1 MTSPTPP
8 VTSRIP
14 RSILVLR
21 HRDFALVQLG
31 NGVSQ
36 IGTWGQYIALG
47 WSIRQLTSWPFAVS
61 LSLVAQFVPFLLL
74 APFGGALADRMNRRT
89 LVVAGNLAAV
99 PPAIALGVLTATG
112 EATIPLILALAA
124 VSGIATALTAPAMS
138 AVVGEIVPTD
148 ELPEAIASVTVIA
161 NLTRIAGPTLGALVI
176 STWGLQWAF
185 YLNGLSFFAV
195 VISWAF
201 VRTKLRTHT
210 THEPFFQQLRLGVRF
225 ARDDAQIGFL
235 LTLIFVMTLM
245 VFHVALMPVIATDLL
260 HAGAS
265 GYALLITATGVGAI
279 GGALTAGE
287 VVTDRRRRI
296 AIAGSLAA
304 IAFAF
309 VVVATSHSL
318 ALTCIALVVYGFAF
332 FSASTVI
339 QGLLIALSPDAF
351 RGRVMGIYTMIA
363 AGTVPATALLAGA
376 LASWLSPEGAILISA
391 VVMVGLLAWV
401 LAAHKLRLVHFDL
414 AAQDSDDPTMGVAYV
429 IDPSVDNP
437 AMAVDHAS
445 STVRA
450 QRQIDRSGS

>member
-1 MTSPTPP
+1 MTSPTTP
-8 VTSRIP
+8 VASRIP
-14 RSILVLR
+14 RSLLVLR

-112 EATIPLILALAA
+112 EQTIPLILALAA
-124 VSGIATALTAPAMS
+124 LSGIATALSQPAMS

-195 VISWAF
+195 VVSWAF
-201 VRTKLRTHT
+201 VRTKLRSHT
-210 THEPFFQQLRLGVRF
+210 THEPFFTQFRLGVRF
-225 ARDDAQIGFL
+225 AREHAQIGFL
-235 LTLIFVMTLM
+235 LTLILVMTLM

-279 GGALTAGE
+279 
-287 VVTDRRRRI
+287 
-296 AIAGSLAA
+296 AIGGSLFV
-304 IAFAF
+304 IACMF
-309 VVVATSHSL
+309 VVIATSHSL
-318 ALTCIALVVYGFAF
+318 ALTCCALVVYGFAF
-332 FSASTVI
+332 FSSSTVI

-351 RGRVMGIYTMIA
+351 RGRVMGLYTMIA
-363 AGTVPATALLAGA
+363 AGTVPATALLGGA
-376 LASWLSPEGAILISA
+376 LASWFSPEVAILISA
-391 VVMVGLLAWV
+391 VVMLGLLTWV
-401 LAAHKLRLVHFDL
+401 LAAHKLRLVRFDL
-414 AAQDSDDPTMGVAYV
+414 AAQDADDPSMGAPYV
-429 IDPSVDNP
+429 IDPRVDNP
-437 AMAVDHAS
+437 AMASEAPGG
-445 STVRA
+445 TVLPPGRT
-450 QRQIDRSGS
+450 DRSGS

>member
-1 MTSPTPP
+1 MAGPSTP

-14 RSILVLR
+14 RSLLVLR

-47 WSIRQLTSWPFAVS
+47 WAIRELTSWPFAVA
-61 LSLVAQFVPFLLL
+61 LSLVAQFLPFLLL

-112 EATIPLILALAA
+112 KQTIPLILALAA
-124 VSGIATALTAPAMS
+124 VGGIATALTQPAMS
-138 AVVGEIVPTD
+138 AVVGEIVPTQ

-161 NLTRIAGPTLGALVI
+161 NLTRIAGPSLGALVI

-195 VISWAF
+195 VVSWAF
-201 VRTKLRTHT
+201 VRTKLRSHT
-210 THEPFFQQLRLGVRF
+210 THEPFFTQFRLGVRF
-225 ARDDAQIGFL
+225 AREHAQIGFL
-235 LTLIFVMTLM
+235 LTLILVMTLM

-287 VVTDRRRRI
+287 FVTDRRRRI
-296 AIAGSLAA
+296 AIGGSLAV
-304 IAFAF
+304 IACMF
-309 VVVATSHSL
+309 VVIAMSHSL
-318 ALTCIALVVYGFAF
+318 ALTCVALVGYGFAF

-363 AGTVPATALLAGA
+363 AGTVPATALLAGV
-376 LASWLSPEGAILISA
+376 LASWLGPEGAILISA
-391 VVMVGLLAWV
+391 AVMVALLAWV
-401 LAAHKLRLVHFDL
+401 LAAHKLRLVKFDL
-414 AAQDSDDPTMGVAYV
+414 AAQDSDDPSMGGPYT
-429 IDPSVDNP
+429 IDPSIDAAIDAPSTEPRRLSSDP
-437 AMAVDHAS
+437 A
-445 STVRA
+445 
-450 QRQIDRSGS
+450 

>member
-1 MTSPTPP
+1 MPSPTTP

-14 RSILVLR
+14 RSLLVLR

-112 EATIPLILALAA
+112 EQTIPLILALAA
-124 VSGIATALTAPAMS
+124 LSGIATALSQPAMS

-195 VISWAF
+195 VVSWAF
-201 VRTKLRTHT
+201 VRTKLRSHT
-210 THEPFFQQLRLGVRF
+210 THEPFFAQFRLGVRF
-225 ARDDAQIGFL
+225 AREHAQIGFL
-235 LTLIFVMTLM
+235 LTLILVMTLM

-279 GGALTAGE
+279 GGALVAGE

-296 AIAGSLAA
+296 AIGGSLFV
-304 IAFAF
+304 IACMF
-309 VVVATSHSL
+309 VVIATSHSL
-318 ALTCIALVVYGFAF
+318 ALTCAALVVYGFAF
-332 FSASTVI
+332 FSSSTVI

-351 RGRVMGIYTMIA
+351 RGRVMGLYTMIA
-363 AGTVPATALLAGA
+363 AGTVPATALLGGA
-376 LASWLSPEGAILISA
+376 LASWFSPEVAILISA
-391 VVMVGLLAWV
+391 VVMLGLLTWV
-401 LAAHKLRLVHFDL
+401 LAAHKLRLVRFDL
-414 AAQDSDDPTMGVAYV
+414 AAQDADDPSMGAPYV

-437 AMAVDHAS
+437 AMASEAPGG
-445 STVRA
+445 TVLPAGRT
-450 QRQIDRSGS
+450 DRSGS